1 MRPCAILRDSVFRPG
16 QAWHRRCGSDV
27 KGESTS
33 LLVRAAPSRQTHS
46 SMRSVSLSRTIFLSY
61 YLLYSIS
68 EEASYPTH
76 RKYPLCPQLAKDFP
90 GQVVWSSID
99 VTDAQAAVG
108 LEQLVKRVGGM
119 DLFLYVSGVAKMNPN
134 LDPEPEEVTLR
145 TNALGFTRMVG
156 AAYRYFVRQGHDHIA
171 VITLIA
177 GIRGLGPSPSYSA
190 TEALQSTY
198 IEALEQ
204 LSHAQ
209 RINIR
214 FTDIRPGFIDAP
226 LLHGDKFPH
235 TLSADKASR
244 SILKAIYS
252 NKHVAYI
259 DGFWHA

>member
-1 MRPCAILRDSVFRPG
+1 ME
-16 QAWHRRCGSDV
+16 QHRRHRCAGCRRI
-27 KGESTS
+27 GATCEES
-33 LLVRAAPSRQTHS
+33 R
-46 SMRSVSLSRTIFLSY
+46 
-61 YLLYSIS
+61 
-68 EEASYPTH
+68 
-76 RKYPLCPQLAKDFP
+76 
-90 GQVVWSSID
+90 
-99 VTDAQAAVG
+99 
-108 LEQLVKRVGGM
+108 GM